1 MERIKVLIV
10 EDDPD
15 WLRGLTAYLAKE
27 PDVAVV
33 AQASTAEDALTAI
46 RGHELDIV
54 LMDIMLASSMEGIW
68 LTEEVCRTCTA
79 KVIML
84 SSLRE
89 NDVVFSAF
97 QAGATDYVV
106 KSDFAEIPA
115 AIRGAHQNRSSIHAS
130 VAEQMREEFRRL
142 KQLERQV
149 QVKEVRDK
157 ITPAELQVLEMID
170 SGYTQTDIADKLV
183 VSIRTIKVH
192 VGNILKKLGGG
203 SSKDAAKK
211 ARDMGFF
218 DEKNK

>member
-1 MERIKVLIV
+1 MERIRVMIV

-27 PDVAVV
+27 TDMEIV
-33 AQASTAEDALTAI
+33 AQASASEDALAAI
-46 RGHELDIV
+46 RTQSPDIV

-84 SSLRE
+84 SSLRQ

-106 KSDFAEIPA
+106 KSNYEEIPA
-115 AIRGAHQNRSSIHAS
+115 AIRGAHGNRASIHAS

-149 QVKEVRDK
+149 HVKEVRDK

-183 VSIRTIKVH
+183 LSIRTIKVH
-192 VGNILKKLGGG
+192 VGNVLKKLGGG

-211 ARDMGFF
+211 ARDLGLFN
-218 DEKNK
+218 DKK